1 MNEGLFSAY
10 SAMPQWQELLTL
22 TQQPG
27 CSAVYELAEGER
39 PFLAAALSHRT
50 GRPVVLVCP
59 TELIAQRCAQDI
71 QRLTG
76 QGCVCLPPRDLQFS
90 RAASSRE
97 STWQRLH
104 ALYRLAHGS
113 ARILCISLDSLIHR
127 CVPKSVFLAAEIN
140 LAEGECH
147 PPEQLINRLLAAGYQ
162 RVPMV
167 EGQGQCAMRGSI
179 LDVFPSNTQDAL
191 RIEFFDDEIDSIRR
205 FDCIS
210 QRSIARVKN
219 ACIAPATECL
229 VTDPEDAAQRL
240 RAAIEAGI
248 GHSLTDDPALF
259 MDRPDRYSA
268 PVLTDSGE
276 ELPSLDEFLL
286 SLGPGPADGGY
297 EDNRLIPGS
306 PADGKYESSS
316 SFPGSPADGKY
327 ESSSSFPGSP
337 ADGKY
342 EDNRLIPG
350 GPADSKYESSS
361 SFPGGPADGK
371 YESSS
376 SFPGS
381 PADGGYEDNPLIPGG
396 PADGKYESSS
406 SFPGGPA
413 DGGYEDDSSFPGHLG
428 LDPDDPDGAMVM
440 AAAINSLSYR
450 RHLDDVD
457 RIAAGQTIRTAPM
470 WLNVLC
476 QETVTAMD
484 YTDEPIVLL
493 DRPEQYLSRM
503 RVLHAE
509 FSDAYESARQR
520 GDAFDAQQELLFPY
534 DDLLPAW
541 NSLHTVLLTELNAG
555 TGKMI
560 PSKLLAFGSASPL
573 PYQSRLEPLK
583 QDILKWKEQNCAI
596 VLLCGGEAR
605 ARRLQKALAE
615 QGVPSS
621 YCEDLSGNTILREV
635 LLLPVSYTKG
645 FVHPSA
651 HLCLISDTDLFG
663 SAYHRARK
671 KQKTGERIA
680 SFTDLK
686 VGDYIV
692 HDLHG
697 VGIYQG
703 VIQMDDGGVKRDYLL
718 IQYAGSDK
726 LYVPADQFDR
736 VQKFIGAESAL
747 PKLNKLGGSEWQRQK
762 ARVKSQLKKLAFDLV
777 ALYAR
782 RAQENG
788 YAFSH
793 ENPWQQ
799 EFEDAFPYELTEDQQ
814 RSVAQIED
822 DMESARNMDR
832 LLCGDVGYGKTE
844 VALRAA
850 FKATVEGKQVAIL
863 APTTILVQ
871 QHYNTIR
878 KRFSGFPVTI
888 EMLSRFRTAAETKEI
903 HKRLEAGEID
913 LIVGTHRL
921 LSKDVKFKDL
931 GLLIVDE
938 EQRFGVAHK
947 EAIKQMKSK
956 VDVLTLSATPIPRT
970 LHMSMVGIRDMSVL
984 ETPPE
989 ERLPVKTYV
998 IEYDDMIIRDAIR
1011 RELSRNGQVYFLYN
1025 RVRSIDQMY
1034 ARLHALV
1041 PEARIGIAHGQM
1053 RENALEDI
1061 MLDFYAGAYDVLL
1074 CTTIVESGLDV
1085 PEANTLIVFD
1095 ADHFGLSQLY
1105 QIRGRVG
1112 RSNRQAYAYFTT
1124 RANRQMSETAQKRL
1138 DAIREFTEFG
1148 AGYRIAMRDLEIR
1161 GAGDVLGPQ
1170 QSGHL
1175 STVGYDM
1182 YCKLIEQAVGE
1193 ARGIQ
1198 QTPEIDT
1205 RVELQ
1210 IDAFLPQDYVPQE
1223 QLRVE
1228 IYKRIA
1234 MVEDQESRMTIED
1247 ELIDRFGDIPQPVEN
1262 LIRIA
1267 HLRGITRKLGVTH
1280 LSLRQD
1286 GLHMRLSQQAMPDPG
1301 MLFTAVSTTD
1311 PRLKFAVN
1319 KLPELIFQQPRM
1331 TPAVALDMAI
1341 PMVTALHRNVMKL
1354 LQEKAAAEEE
1364 AQAEDTQ

>member
-10 SAMPQWQELLTL
+10 SSMPQWQELLNL
-22 TQQPG
+22 TQTHSV
-27 CSAVYELAEGER
+27 SAVYELAEGER
-39 PFLAAALSHRT
+39 PFLAAALSRRT
-50 GRPVVLVCP
+50 NRPVVLVCP
-59 TELIAQRCAQDI
+59 TELVAQRCAQDI

-76 QGCVCLPPRDLQFS
+76 MGCVCLPPRDLQFS

-97 STWQRLH
+97 STWQRLS
-104 ALYRLAHGS
+104 ALDQLIHGQ
-113 ARILCISLDSLIHR
+113 AKVLCISLDSLIHR
-127 CVPKSVFLAAEIN
+127 CAPAEVFRKAELRI
-140 LAEGECH
+140 AEGERH
-147 PPEQLINRLLAAGYQ
+147 DPQQLMDALLRCGYE
-162 RVPMV
+162 RVSLV
-167 EGQGQCAMRGSI
+167 EGQGQCAMRGAI
-179 LDVFPSNTQDAL
+179 LDVYPSNSQDAL
-191 RIEFFDDEIDSIRR
+191 RIEFFDDEVDSIRR
-205 FDCIS
+205 FECVS
-210 QRSIARVKN
+210 QRSIARVK
-219 ACIAPATECL
+219 AARIAPATECL
-229 VTDPEDAAQRL
+229 VTDPEEASQRL
-240 RAAIEAGI
+240 RAAIEAGV
-248 GHSLTDDPALF
+248 GHSLTDDPSTWLENPERVA
-259 MDRPDRYSA
+259 A
-268 PVLTDSGE
+268 PVLTDEGE
-276 ELPSLDEFLL
+276 ELPSLDAFLSAIDL
-286 SLGPGPADGGY
+286 PELDEAILAPEAPAPD
-297 EDNRLIPGS
+297 
-306 PADGKYESSS
+306 
-316 SFPGSPADGKY
+316 F
-327 ESSSSFPGSP
+327 F
-337 ADGKY
+337 
-342 EDNRLIPG
+342 
-350 GPADSKYESSS
+350 
-361 SFPGGPADGK
+361 
-371 YESSS
+371 
-376 SFPGS
+376 
-381 PADGGYEDNPLIPGG
+381 
-396 PADGKYESSS
+396 
-406 SFPGGPA
+406 
-413 DGGYEDDSSFPGHLG
+413 
-428 LDPDDPDGAMVM
+428 DPDDPDGGKVM
-440 AAAINSLSYR
+440 AAAIDSLSYR
-450 RHLDDVD
+450 RHLDDVA

-470 WLNVLC
+470 WLNVLLKD
-476 QETVTAMD
+476 TVTAMD
-484 YTDEPIVLL
+484 YLEDPIILL
-493 DRPEQYLSRM
+493 DRPDQYLNRM
-503 RVLHAE
+503 RVLTAE

-520 GDAFDAQQELLFPY
+520 GDAFDAQQNLLLTY
-534 DDLLPAW
+534 EDLLPVW
-541 NSLHTVLLTELNAG
+541 QRLCTVLFTDLNAG
-555 TGKMI
+555 TGRLK
-560 PSKLLAFGSASPL
+560 PEKLISFGSASAM
-573 PYQSRLEPLK
+573 PYQSRLDPLK
-583 QDILKWKEQNCAI
+583 QDIARWKEQNCAI
-596 VLLCGGEAR
+596 ILLCGGEAR
-605 ARRLQKALAE
+605 ALRLQKALAE
-615 QGVPSS
+615 QGVPST
-621 YCEDLSGNTILREV
+621 YCEDLSGNVIIREV
-635 LLLPVSYTKG
+635 LLLPLSYSKG
-645 FVHPSA
+645 FVNTAA

-671 KQKTGERIA
+671 KHNAGERIA

-686 VGDYIV
+686 PGDYIV

-703 VIQMDDGGVKRDYLL
+703 VTQMNDGDTRRDYLV
-718 IQYAGSDK
+718 IHYAGSDK

-747 PKLNKLGGSEWQRQK
+747 PKLNKLGGTEWQRQK
-762 ARVKSQLKKLAFDLV
+762 SRVKGQLKKLAFDLV
-777 ALYAR
+777 ALYAS

-793 ENPWQQ
+793 DNPWLK
-799 EFEDAFPYELTEDQQ
+799 EFEDAFPYELTDDQQ
-814 RSVAQIED
+814 RSVAQIEE

-850 FKATVEGKQVAIL
+850 FKAVVEGKQVALL

-878 KRFSGFPVTI
+878 KRFAGFPVKV
-888 EMLSRFRTAAETKEI
+888 EMLSRFRTAAESREI
-903 HKRLEAGEID
+903 IKKLESGEID
-913 LIVGTHRL
+913 MIVGTHRL
-921 LSKDVKFKDL
+921 LAKDVKYHDL

-947 EAIKQMKSK
+947 ESIKQMKNR

-970 LHMSMVGIRDMSVL
+970 LHMSMVGIRDMSIL

-998 IEYDDMIIRDAIR
+998 MEYDDLIIRDAIR

-1061 MLDFYAGAYDVLL
+1061 MLDFYAGAYDILL

-1095 ADHFGLSQLY
+1095 ADRFGLSQLY

-1124 RANRQMSETAQKRL
+1124 RANRQLSETAQKRL

-1182 YCKLIEQAVGE
+1182 YCKLIEEAVGE
-1193 ARGIQ
+1193 ARGLR

-1205 RVELQ
+1205 RIELK
-1210 IDAFLPQDYVPQE
+1210 IDAFLPQDYVASE

-1234 MVEDQESRMTIED
+1234 MVVDEESRLTIED
-1247 ELIDRFGDIPQPVEN
+1247 ELIDRFGDVPQPVEN

-1267 HLRGITRKLGVTH
+1267 QLRGMTRKLGVSH
-1280 LSLRQD
+1280 LTLRPD

-1301 MLFTAVSTTD
+1301 ILYTAATLTD
-1311 PRLKFAVN
+1311 PRLRFAVSRQ
-1319 KLPELIFQQPRM
+1319 PELIFLQPRM
-1331 TPAVALDMAI
+1331 TPMVALEMAI
-1341 PMVTALHRNVMKL
+1341 PMVTALLGNVEKL
-1354 LQEKAAAEEE
+1354 LSEQAAAKEEQE
-1364 AQAEDTQ
+1364 G

>member
-10 SAMPQWQELLTL
+10 SSLPQWQELLEATK
-22 TQQPG
+22 TTG

-39 PFLAAALSHRT
+39 PFLAAALSQRT
-50 GRPVVLVCP
+50 GRPVVLVCS

-76 QGCVCLPPRDLQFS
+76 MGCVCLPPRDLQFS

-97 STWQRLH
+97 STWQRLS
-104 ALYRLAHGS
+104 ALDQLAHGQ
-113 ARILCISLDSLIHR
+113 ARVLCISLDSLIHR
-127 CVPKSVFLAAEIN
+127 CVPKKVFLEAEIRIV
-140 LAEGECH
+140 EGECH
-147 PPEQLINRLLAAGYQ
+147 PPKQLMDRLLAAGYE
-162 RVPMV
+162 RVAMV

-179 LDVFPSNTQDAL
+179 LDVFPSNTQEAL
-191 RIEFFDDEIDSIRR
+191 RIEFFDDEVDSIRR
-205 FDCIS
+205 FECIS

-219 ACIAPATECL
+219 ARIAPATECL
-229 VTDPEDAAQRL
+229 VTDPEKAAQRL
-240 RAAIEAGI
+240 RKAIEAGL
-248 GHSLTDDPALF
+248 GHGLEELPNQYVEN
-259 MDRPDRYSA
+259 PDRYTA
-268 PVLTDSGE
+268 PVVTEAGE
-276 ELPSLDEFLL
+276 ELPSLDEFLMSIDLPGL
-286 SLGPGPADGGY
+286 SEDEPGWAAEETEMQMGAMVGEKAGKTIGEY
-297 EDNRLIPGS
+297 SSRGS
-306 PADGKYESSS
+306 NERNEVAEV
-316 SFPGSPADGKY
+316 A
-327 ESSSSFPGSP
+327 
-337 ADGKY
+337 
-342 EDNRLIPG
+342 
-350 GPADSKYESSS
+350 
-361 SFPGGPADGK
+361 
-371 YESSS
+371 
-376 SFPGS
+376 
-381 PADGGYEDNPLIPGG
+381 
-396 PADGKYESSS
+396 
-406 SFPGGPA
+406 
-413 DGGYEDDSSFPGHLG
+413 
-428 LDPDDPDGAMVM
+428 DPDGGKVM
-440 AAAINSLSYR
+440 AEAINSLSYR
-450 RHLDDVD
+450 RHLDDVE
-457 RIAAGQTIRTAPM
+457 RVAAGQTIRTAPM

-476 QETVTAMD
+476 RETATAMD
-484 YTDEPIVLL
+484 YLDKPIVLL
-493 DRPEQYLSRM
+493 DRPEHYLSRM
-503 RVLHAE
+503 RVLDAE

-520 GDAFDAQQELLFPY
+520 GDAFDAQKDLLLPY
-534 DDLLPAW
+534 DDLLPVW
-541 NSLHTVLLTELNAG
+541 QGLPSVLLTDLNTG
-555 TGKMI
+555 TGKMK
-560 PSKLLAFGSASPL
+560 PEKLVSFGSTTPL
-573 PYQSRLEPLK
+573 PYQSRLEPLCN
-583 QDILKWKEQNCAI
+583 DIKKWKEQNCAI

-605 ARRLQKALAE
+605 ALRLQKALSE
-615 QGVPSS
+615 RGMPSS
-621 YCEDLSGNTILREV
+621 YAETLDGNVITREV
-635 LLLPVSYTKG
+635 ILLPVSYTKG
-645 FVHPSA
+645 FLNMGA
-651 HLCLISDTDLFG
+651 RLCLISDTDLYG
-663 SAYHRARK
+663 SAYHKARK
-671 KQKTGERIA
+671 KSNAGERIS

-686 VGDYIV
+686 PGDYIV

-703 VIQMDDGGVKRDYLL
+703 VTQMNDEGVKRDYL
-718 IQYAGSDK
+718 IIHYAGSDK

-736 VQKFIGAESAL
+736 VQKYIGAEAAL

-762 ARVKSQLKKLAFDLV
+762 SRVKGQLKKLAFDLV
-777 ALYAR
+777 ALYAK

-793 ENPWQQ
+793 ENPWQR
-799 EFEDAFPYELTEDQQ
+799 EFEDAFPYELTDDQQ
-814 RSVAQIED
+814 RSVAQIEE

-850 FKATVEGKQVAIL
+850 FKCVVEGKQVAIL

-878 KRFSGFPVTI
+878 KRFSGFPAKV
-888 EMLSRFRTAAETKEI
+888 EMLSRFRTPAESKEI
-903 HKRLEAGEID
+903 IKKLEAGEID
-913 LIVGTHRL
+913 IIVGTHRL
-921 LSKDVKFKDL
+921 LSKEVKYHDL

-947 EAIKQMKSK
+947 ESIKQMKNR

-970 LHMSMVGIRDMSVL
+970 LHMSMVGIRDMSIL

-998 IEYDDMIIRDAIR
+998 LEYDDMIIRDAIR
-1011 RELSRNGQVYFLYN
+1011 RELARDGQVYFLYN

-1061 MLDFYAGAYDVLL
+1061 MLDFYAGAYDILL

-1095 ADHFGLSQLY
+1095 ADRFGLSQLY

-1112 RSNRQAYAYFTT
+1112 RSNKQAYAYFTT
-1124 RANRQMSETAQKRL
+1124 RANKQMSETAQKRL

-1182 YCKLIEQAVGE
+1182 YCKLIEEAVGE
-1193 ARGIQ
+1193 ARGIT
-1198 QTPEIDT
+1198 QTPELDT
-1205 RVELQ
+1205 RIDLK
-1210 IDAFLPQDYVPQE
+1210 IDAYLPQDYVSQE
-1223 QLRVE
+1223 KLRVE

-1234 MVEDQESRMTIED
+1234 MVVDEETRMTIED

-1267 HLRGITRKLGVTH
+1267 QLRGVTRQLGVSH
-1280 LSLRQD
+1280 LTLRQD
-1286 GLHMRLSQQAMPDPG
+1286 GLHLKLSQQAMPDPG
-1301 MLFTAVSTTD
+1301 VLFTAVSVTD
-1311 PRLKFAVN
+1311 PRLKFGVGRT
-1319 KLPELIFQQPRM
+1319 PELVFQVPRL

-1341 PMVTALHRNVMKL
+1341 PMVTALHRNVVKL
-1354 LQEKAAAEEE
+1354 LQEKAAAEE
-1364 AQAEDTQ
+1364 AQKDADA